1 MSRAV
6 FIIVVLSAFAST
18 VRADKVTDPN
28 ATSVIPL
35 WPDKATEVPYERMP
49 DQGDSVIRLTGVAN
63 PTLSLYP
70 AASTGAPAP
79 AVLVCPGGGYSKLA
93 YNKEGTEIAAWLNNL
108 GITAAVLKYRVPD
121 NRDGAL
127 ADAQRAMG
135 LLRHNA
141 AKWHIDSSR
150 IGVLGFSAGGHLS
163 ARLSTN
169 YDKRAYDAIDDADA
183 SPCKP
188 DFTILIYPAY
198 IAKDD
203 YKTAPEIPVN
213 NQTPPAFI
221 LQTQD
226 DTHYIN
232 SSIAYYI
239 ALKDAGVPAELHL
252 FPEGGHGY
260 GMRPSDHAVS
270 KWPELCARWLKTAGV
285 LQP

>member
-1 MSRAV
+1 MHPVPIAV
-6 FIIVVLSAFAST
+6 LLALAGLVAVAPAQELDPEASET
-18 VRADKVTDPN
+18 IA
-28 ATSVIPL
+28 L
-35 WPDKATEVPYERMP
+35 WPALAAEAPFERMP
-49 DQGDSVIRLTGVAN
+49 DQGDSVIRITGVAN
-63 PTLSLYP
+63 PTLAIYP
-70 AASTGAPAP
+70 AEQGSEPTP

-93 YNKEGTEIAAWLNNL
+93 YNKEGTEIAAWLNTL

-135 LLRHNA
+135 LLRAHAGDWN
-141 AKWHIDSSR
+141 IDPGR
-150 IGVLGFSAGGHLS
+150 TGVLGFSAGGHLS

-169 YDKRAYDAIDDADA
+169 YDKRVYDAIDEADA
-183 SPCKP
+183 LPCKP

-198 IAKDD
+198 IARDD
-203 YKTAPEIPVN
+203 YKTAPEIPVTGE
-213 NQTPPAFI
+213 TPPAFI

-260 GMRPSDHAVS
+260 GMRPSGDAVS
-270 KWPELCARWLKTAGV
+270 KWPELCARWLKTAGI

>member
-1 MSRAV
+1 MHATP
-6 FIIVVLSAFAST
+6 IVVLLALAGL
-18 VRADKVTDPN
+18 VAAAPAQELDPDGSETI
-28 ATSVIPL
+28 AL
-35 WPDKATEVPYERMP
+35 WPALAGEAPYERMP
-49 DQGDSVIRLTGVAN
+49 DQGDNVIRITDVAN

-70 AASTGAPAP
+70 AAATAEPAP

-93 YNKEGTEIAAWLNNL
+93 YNKEGTEIAAWLNSL

-141 AKWHIDSSR
+141 EKWHIDPSR
-150 IGVLGFSAGGHLS
+150 VGVLGFSAGGHLS

-169 YDKRAYDAIDDADA
+169 YDKRLYDTVDEADA
-183 SPCKP
+183 LSCKP

-198 IAKDD
+198 IAWDD

-213 NQTPPAFI
+213 GETPPAFI

-232 SSIAYYI
+232 SSIAYNI

-260 GMRPSDHAVS
+260 GMRPSGDAVS
-270 KWPELCARWLKTAGV
+270 KWPDLCARWLKTAGI